1 MAAHNE
7 FGKRGEEAAARFLEQ
22 KGYIILERDWHYGR
36 SKSDLDIIAK
46 TPDEGTIVFVEVKT
60 RQPDEPVDP
69 RLSINRKKIHHLGRN
84 ADNYIKFTNATERT
98 RFDVIF
104 VFVDKE
110 TDDTTI
116 EHIEDAFNPLLL

>member
-22 KGYIILERDWHYGR
+22 KGYIILERDWRYGR

-46 TPDEGTIVFVEVKT
+46 TPDEATIVFVEVKT